1 MQRKAEH
8 VRTPD
13 ETKFM
18 KMLRRGRVDKKRRHR
33 RRAWGTFWMAGE
45 HFGPKF
51 TLFCHI
57 VKFVGKY
64 PLLTL
69 FLRVKIGTLTPKNA
83 VLTH

>member
-1 MQRKAEH
+1 MCG
-8 VRTPD
+8 
-13 ETKFM
+13 KFSAM
-18 KMLRRGRVDKKRRHR
+18 VGRHEKKRRHR

-57 VKFVGKY
+57 VKFVRKY
-64 PLLTL
+64 ALLTL